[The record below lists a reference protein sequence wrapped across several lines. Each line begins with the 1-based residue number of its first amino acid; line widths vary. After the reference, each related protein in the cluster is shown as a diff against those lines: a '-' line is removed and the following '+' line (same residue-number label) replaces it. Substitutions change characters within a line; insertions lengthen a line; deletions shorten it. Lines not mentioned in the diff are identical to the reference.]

1 MTVTALPLRSAH
13 APAHR
18 RRIPS
23 PRPSPSSSTGPD
35 WSPDAARQASLALTV
50 RFEVTL
56 AGDSRYTDAAEIL
69 ETLQRITER
78 LDSAKVDLSPIP
90 IPLAAADGAAVQVS
104 SAARSVTVHGRPVA
118 LTRVEFDLLLYLGLH
133 PRRVF
138 TRGQLL
144 LSVWGYAPM
153 ASERTVDVHIR
164 RLRAKLDTP
173 SFVTTVRGVGYR
185 LADDASLAVVA

>member
-13 APAHR
+13 APAHQR
-18 RRIPS
+18 KLRKAPS
-23 PRPSPSSSTGPD
+23 PE
-35 WSPDAARQASLALTV
+35 LTV

-69 ETLQRITER
+69 DTLQRITER

-90 IPLAAADGAAVQVS
+90 LEVADGAAVHVS
-104 SAARSVTVHGRPVA
+104 SAARSVTVHGRTVA

-144 LSVWGYAPM
+144 QSVWGYAPM
-153 ASERTVDVHIR
+153 AGERTVDVHIR
-164 RLRAKLDTP
+164 RLRAKLDAP
-173 SFVTTVRGVGYR
+173 SLVTTVRGVGYR
-185 LADDASLAVVA
+185 LADDASLAVTA

>member
-13 APAHR
+13 APAHHR
-18 RRIPS
+18 KLRKAPS
-23 PRPSPSSSTGPD
+23 PE
-35 WSPDAARQASLALTV
+35 LTV

-69 ETLQRITER
+69 DTLQRITER

-90 IPLAAADGAAVQVS
+90 LEAADGAAVHVS

-144 LSVWGYAPM
+144 QSVWGYAPM
-153 ASERTVDVHIR
+153 AGERTVDVHIR
-164 RLRAKLDTP
+164 RLRAKLDAP
-173 SFVTTVRGVGYR
+173 SLVTTVRGVGYR
-185 LADDASLAVVA
+185 LADDASLAVTA

>member
-23 PRPSPSSSTGPD
+23 PRPSPSSSAGPE
-35 WSPDAARQASLALTV
+35 LTV

-56 AGDSRYTDAAEIL
+56 TGNSRYTDAAEIL
-69 ETLQRITER
+69 DTLQRITER
-78 LDSAKVDLSPIP
+78 LDSAKVELSPIP
-90 IPLAAADGAAVQVS
+90 APVEAPDNAAVHVS
-104 SAARSVTVHGRPVA
+104 SAARSVTVHGHPVA

-144 LSVWGYAPM
+144 QSVWGYAPM

>member
-13 APAHR
+13 APAHHR
-18 RRIPS
+18 KLRKAPS
-23 PRPSPSSSTGPD
+23 PE
-35 WSPDAARQASLALTV
+35 LTV

-69 ETLQRITER
+69 DTLQRITER
-78 LDSAKVDLSPIP
+78 LDSAKVELSPIP
-90 IPLAAADGAAVQVS
+90 APVEAPDNAAVHVS
-104 SAARSVTVHGRPVA
+104 SAARSVTVHGRPIA

-144 LSVWGYAPM
+144 QSVWGYAPM

-173 SFVTTVRGVGYR
+173 SLVTTVRGVGYR
-185 LADDASLAVVA
+185 LADDASLAVTA